1 MNHFHGDLTMNP
13 TLPAGAGASRPVAG
27 RAPSAAPVRPTRSRR
42 FDVFAAAAVFGVP
55 FTWCLHG
62 ALRGELFL
70 GRYAFFGTDTS
81 VAGLIAWAFTT
92 ALGLLWLGVSLQVG
106 LVPRLTERA
115 RCAWASGLIMV
126 GVSILLFGARL
137 LSLRSGS

>member
-1 MNHFHGDLTMNP
+1 MNQTS
-13 TLPAGAGASRPVAG
+13 PARAGPSRPDAS
-27 RAPSAAPVRPTRSRR
+27 APPSAAPTRPTRSRR
-42 FDVFAAAAVFGVP
+42 FDEIAAAAVFGVP
-55 FTWCLHG
+55 FIYCLQG
-62 ALRGELFL
+62 ALRGTLFL

-92 ALGLLWLGVSLQVG
+92 ALGLLWLGISLHVG
-106 LVPRLTERA
+106 LVSRLTERA

>member
-1 MNHFHGDLTMNP
+1 MNP
-13 TLPAGAGASRPVAG
+13 TSPARAGASCAVTAHP
-27 RAPSAAPVRPTRSRR
+27 PSAAPVRQASSRR
-42 FDVFAAAAVFGVP
+42 FDVLAAAAVFGVP
-55 FTWCLHG
+55 FTYCLHG

-70 GRYAFFGTDTS
+70 GRYAFFGTDTP

-106 LVPRLTERA
+106 LVARLTERA

-126 GVSILLFGARL
+126 GVSILMFGARL

>member
-1 MNHFHGDLTMNP
+1 MNP
-13 TLPAGAGASRPVAG
+13 TSPASAGASRPVAG
-27 RAPSAAPVRPTRSRR
+27 PSPSAAPVLPTRSRR
-42 FDVFAAAAVFGVP
+42 FDVVAAAAVFGVP

-70 GRYAFFGTDTS
+70 GRYAFFGTDTP
-81 VAGLIAWAFTT
+81 VADLLAWAFTT
-92 ALGLLWLGVSLQVG
+92 ALGLLWLGVSLQMG

-115 RCAWASGLIMV
+115 RCAWATGLILL
-126 GVSILLFGARL
+126 GVAILLFSARL

>member
-1 MNHFHGDLTMNP
+1 MNRFHGDLAMNS
-13 TLPAGAGASRPVAG
+13 TLPASAGASRPVAG
-27 RAPSAAPVRPTRSRR
+27 APPSAARVRPTSSRR
-42 FDVFAAAAVFGVP
+42 FDVLAAAAVFGVP

-70 GRYAFFGTDTS
+70 GRYAFFGTDTP
-81 VAGLIAWAFTT
+81 VADLLAWAFTT
-92 ALGLLWLGVSLQVG
+92 ALGLLWLGVSLQMG

-115 RCAWASGLIMV
+115 RCAWATGLILL
-126 GVSILLFGARL
+126 GVAILLFSARL